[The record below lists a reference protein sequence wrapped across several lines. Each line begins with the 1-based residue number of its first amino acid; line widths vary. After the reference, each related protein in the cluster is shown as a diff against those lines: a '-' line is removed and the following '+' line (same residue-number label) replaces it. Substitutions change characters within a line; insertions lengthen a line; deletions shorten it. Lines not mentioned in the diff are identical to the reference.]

1 MLEML
6 VCFFVFVTGVVFLYF
21 GLFQY
26 NYLYKGVKEIEEGND
41 FPFVSSYWFWRILF
55 IVISLFI
62 IFTTVN
68 SFLR

>member
-6 VCFFVFVTGVVFLYF
+6 VCFFVFITGVVFLYF

-26 NYLYKGVKEIEEGND
+26 NWLYKGVKEIEEGSN
-41 FPFVSSYWFWRILF
+41 FPFISSYWFWRILF
-55 IVISLFI
+55 IGISLFI

-68 SFLR
+68 SFFR

>member
-6 VCFFVFVTGVVFLYF
+6 VCFFVFLTGVVFLYF

-26 NYLYKGVKEIEEGND
+26 NWLYKGVKEFEEGYY
-41 FPFVSSYWFWRILF
+41 FPFIGSYWFWRILF
-55 IVISLFI
+55 IGISLFI